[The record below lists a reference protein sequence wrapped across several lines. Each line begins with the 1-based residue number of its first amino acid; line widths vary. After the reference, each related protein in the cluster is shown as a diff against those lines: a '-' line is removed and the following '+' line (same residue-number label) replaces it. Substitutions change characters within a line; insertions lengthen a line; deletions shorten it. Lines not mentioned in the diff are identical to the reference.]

1 VVPGGSDEVPVQGL
15 LRFKKKHYSNM
26 QNTNKNV
33 VEGQHDLI
41 IIKIVVM
48 STSTTISSTRR

>member
-1 VVPGGSDEVPVQGL
+1 
-15 LRFKKKHYSNM
+15 M

-33 VEGQHDLI
+33 VLVEGQHDLI

>member
-1 VVPGGSDEVPVQGL
+1 
-15 LRFKKKHYSNM
+15 M

-48 STSTTISSTRR
+48 STSTTISSTCR